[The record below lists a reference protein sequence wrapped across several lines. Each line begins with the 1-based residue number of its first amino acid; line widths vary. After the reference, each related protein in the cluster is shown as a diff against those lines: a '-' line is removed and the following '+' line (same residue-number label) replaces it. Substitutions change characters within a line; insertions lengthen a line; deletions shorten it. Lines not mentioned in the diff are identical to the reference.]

1 MTVTFVLVY
10 RKGME
15 VVRVTVRLVFV
26 NCLGC
31 LNLGSTV
38 KLPEAQPNDEDERPK
53 WLENENF
60 ILSRYQR
67 FHQMLEGTR
76 LV

>member
-38 KLPEAQPNDEDERPK
+38 KLPEAQPFAHLSK
-53 WLENENF
+53 WLPENV
-60 ILSRYQR
+60 SRIR
-67 FHQMLEGTR
+67 NNDTRLEGTR
-76 LV
+76 LEQ

>member
-1 MTVTFVLVY
+1 MKITFVLFD
-10 RKGME
+10 RNETE
-15 VVRVTVRLVFV
+15 VARCTVRLVFV

-67 FHQMLEGTR
+67 SHQMLEGTR